1 MSSSPIP
8 AQKPSSC
15 NRFIAAD
22 YFADIVT
29 GEGPGMAVVHWIVQR
44 AGSAEIL
51 MWGQEASHEAACT
64 AAKSYLKNLARID
77 IIQTA

>member
-1 MSSSPIP
+1 
-8 AQKPSSC
+8 
-15 NRFIAAD
+15 
-22 YFADIVT
+22 
-29 GEGPGMAVVHWIVQR
+29 MAVVHWIVQR